1 MHFWPGVVSSS
12 LMTLIPSTKRISP
25 LLSSSALTFAMSR
38 FSKIVAAERRM
49 VFRKNDLSNSC
60 ILRLIGGRKISGRFG
75 EFIFCKFL
83 DQTANL
89 LVHRAI
95 QTQEEILRISR
106 KCALKR
112 PPAANKIDY
121 EPYAGSQ
128 IEIGKSS
135 VHVPTRS
142 SASGSRCLSI
152 LPMTLKIVRRSCETV
167 SPSGRKRCQSGRSMV
182 SSPRPLQRR
191 FDSTRKRRHSRRR
204 KPLCGC
210 KYRRPPKLSMANATL
225 A

>member
-1 MHFWPGVVSSS
+1 MSSLHRSVSGDKGARLLSFPPQTSGSPLTKWTDLQTYFREGIIQHYIISIPVASTAGFNSMHFWPGVVSSS
-12 LMTLIPSTKRISP
+12 LVTLIPSIKRISP
-25 LLSSSALTFAMSR
+25 LLTSSALTFEMSR

-60 ILRLIGGRKISGRFG
+60 ISRLIGGRKFSGRFG

-112 PPAANKIDY
+112 PPAANKIEY

-128 IEIGKSS
+128 IEIGNRVRCTCRRALALLARVAS
-135 VHVPTRS
+135 V
-142 SASGSRCLSI
+142 
-152 LPMTLKIVRRSCETV
+152 SC
-167 SPSGRKRCQSGRSMV
+167 R
-182 SSPRPLQRR
+182 
-191 FDSTRKRRHSRRR
+191 
-204 KPLCGC
+204 
-210 KYRRPPKLSMANATL
+210 
-225 A
+225 